1 VADVS
6 GKGVSSALLASFLQG
21 ALQEAPESGDGIVAM
36 LDRVNRYMYQRT
48 EGEKYATVFYSVIQS
63 QGSAGARMTWTNA
76 GHCAPVVL
84 RAGGG
89 KERLDP
95 TSMPVGILDIT
106 PFAIQETWLLPGDR
120 LVIFS
125 DGLTEAQD
133 SGGREFAGEIDRLLS
148 AWSGESAS
156 EIHERIRKSLKAFAG
171 GKLQADDQT
180 LLVIEISPG

>member
-1 VADVS
+1 
-6 GKGVSSALLASFLQG
+6 
-21 ALQEAPESGDGIVAM
+21 
-36 LDRVNRYMYQRT
+36 
-48 EGEKYATVFYSVIQS
+48 
-63 QGSAGARMTWTNA
+63 
-76 GHCAPVVL
+76 
-84 RAGGG
+84 
-89 KERLDP
+89 
-95 TSMPVGILDIT
+95 MPVGILDIT